1 MNLPNKI
8 TLFRVFL
15 ALVFMFLV
23 FMHGMAAK
31 TAALFVFLLAAF
43 TDYLDGYIA
52 KKYNMM
58 SDFGKLMDPVAD
70 KVLTLVAFLAFV
82 EMKLVPAWMVA
93 IIIVREMTITGLRIA
108 RTVKHNEVLV
118 AGRGGKN
125 KTVSQMFSITVILI
139 FMLFREGGEKLF
151 SFWTPSV
158 EDGMRKAIFFLML
171 ITVGFTVSSG
181 ISYVVTNRKY
191 LFNGKSS

>member
-23 FMHGMAAK
+23 FMHGLAAK
-31 TAALFVFLLAAF
+31 AAALFVFLLAAF

-82 EMKLVPAWMVA
+82 ELKLVPAWMVA
-93 IIIVREMTITGLRIA
+93 IIIVREMAITGLRIA
-108 RTVKHNEVLV
+108 RTMRHNEVLA

-125 KTVSQMFSITVILI
+125 KTVSQMFSITFILV
-139 FMLFREGGEKLF
+139 FMLLREGGQKIF

-158 EDGMRKAIFFLML
+158 EDGMAKVIFVLML

-181 ISYVVTNRKY
+181 ISYVATNRKY
-191 LFNGKSS
+191 LFNGKNP

>member
-1 MNLPNKI
+1 
-8 TLFRVFL
+8 
-15 ALVFMFLV
+15 MFLV
-23 FMHGMAAK
+23 FMHGMTAK
-31 TAALFVFLLAAF
+31 IAALFVFLLAAF

-82 EMKLVPAWMVA
+82 EMKLVPAWMVV

-108 RTVKHNEVLV
+108 RTVKHNEVLA

-125 KTVSQMFSITVILI
+125 KTVSQMVSITMILI
-139 FMLFREGGEKLF
+139 FMLFREGGERIF

-158 EDGMRKAIFFLML
+158 EDGMRKAIFVLML